1 MRFLVGIIGFP
12 LGIVLIV
19 YRERV
24 KRFTGDFAFAEK
36 WFGSG
41 GTYTALM
48 LFGILISLGSLMYSL
63 GTLQDI
69 FTAVFG
75 PILAPSS

>member
-12 LGIVLIV
+12 LGIVIIV

-24 KRFTGDFAFAEK
+24 KRFTGDMGFAEK

-41 GTYTALM
+41 GTYTAIM
-48 LFGILISLGSLMYSL
+48 LFGFIVTIGSTMYAF
-63 GTLQDI
+63 GTLQALI
-69 FTAVFG
+69 MKIIG
-75 PILAPSS
+75 PVLIPLS

>member
-12 LGIVLIV
+12 LGIIIIV

-24 KRFTGDFAFAEK
+24 KRFTGDMGFAEK

-41 GTYTALM
+41 GTYTAIM
-48 LFGILISLGSLMYSL
+48 LFGFIVTIGSTMYAF
-63 GTLQDI
+63 GTLQALI
-69 FTAVFG
+69 MKIIG
-75 PILAPSS
+75 PVLVPLS